1 MLSTLIN
8 KILKNLSK
16 HFGEEIT
23 HPFSQKI
30 TNNQHFNQFLK
41 ANKLSESEQII
52 LTVALLPYIEPYFFN
67 EIQEQTSENKAK
79 PNLLFYQEPTTGAL
93 LPLFQTILIIGYPE
107 TNWEYLHKAHE
118 LMEGKL
124 FKMGILT
131 VNSLSNNEQKN
142 NLLIQLVQIE
152 THYLKQIFNGETI
165 EYSLSSEFPAKKI
178 TTSLQWKNLIIEA
191 ETQQQIDDIID
202 WNIHQ
207 TTIKKEWGLQKIIKP
222 GYTALFYGASGT
234 GKTLTATLIG
244 QQLEMDVYRID
255 LSLIVSKYIGE
266 TEKNLSSLFAKAENK
281 NWILFFDEA
290 DSLFGTRTSV
300 SDSHDRYANQEVSY
314 LLQRIEDF
322 EGIII
327 LASNLKGNIDKAF
340 ARRFQSMIE
349 FKIPKTIERELLW
362 RQSFSTSTVFEH
374 DFISEIAKK
383 YEISGGSIVNVV
395 QYASL
400 KAIQR
405 NENIIKLSDVVKGL
419 ALELWKE
426 GKTL

>member
-1 MLSTLIN
+1 MLTNLIN

-23 HPFSQKI
+23 HSLSQKV
-30 TNNQHFNQFLK
+30 TDNQHFNQFLN
-41 ANKLSESEQII
+41 ANKLPENEQII

-79 PNLLFYQEPTTGAL
+79 PNLLFYQESTTGAL
-93 LPLFQTILIIGYPE
+93 LPLFQTVLIIGYPE
-107 TNWEYLHKAHE
+107 TDWEYLQKAHE
-118 LMEGKL
+118 LMESKL
-124 FKMGILT
+124 FKMGIL
-131 VNSLSNNEQKN
+131 NINPLSNNEQKN
-142 NLLIQLVQIE
+142 NLLLQLVQVE
-152 THYLKQIFNGETI
+152 THYLKQVFNGETI
-165 EYSLSSEFPAKKI
+165 EYSLSSEFPAQKI
-178 TTSLQWKNLIIEA
+178 TTSLQWKNLVIEA
-191 ETQQQIDDIID
+191 DTLQQIDDIID

-222 GYTALFYGASGT
+222 GYTTLFYGASGT

-349 FKIPKTIERELLW
+349 FKIPKSTERELLW
-362 RQSFSTSTVFEH
+362 RQSFSTSTIFEY
-374 DFISEIAKK
+374 DFISEIAQK
-383 YEISGGSIVNVV
+383 YELSGGSIVNVV

-400 KAIQR
+400 KALQR
-405 NENIIKLSDVVKGL
+405 NENIIKLADVVKGI
-419 ALELWKE
+419 ARELWKE